1 MKKKIAYIHML
12 RTLLFALNEIKEFE
26 EKFNL
31 INQNKSIT
39 KNELHTKTNKHGYS
53 KKLKEY
59 SLNAFK
65 TLKNKIL
72 YSVWLAIK
80 LMFLYS

>member
-39 KNELHTKTNKHGYS
+39 KMNYIL
-53 KKLKEY
+53 KLI
-59 SLNAFK
+59 NTD
-65 TLKNKIL
+65 TLK
-72 YSVWLAIK
+72 S
-80 LMFLYS
+80 

>member
-1 MKKKIAYIHML
+1 MKKKIAYIYIL

-31 INQNKSIT
+31 INQNKSII

-53 KKLKEY
+53 KKLKEMH
-59 SLNAFK
+59 
-65 TLKNKIL
+65 LKP
-72 YSVWLAIK
+72 
-80 LMFLYS
+80 

>member
-53 KKLKEY
+53 K
-59 SLNAFK
+59 S
-65 TLKNKIL
+65 
-72 YSVWLAIK
+72 
-80 LMFLYS
+80 